1 MLRGERLVWLNVG
14 AWWVI
19 LADRGKR
26 GQARSGEGS
35 KERSGRADASDL
47 AGRGRWIIPFPPPPP
62 RKPPPAASPPALA
75 FSTLANP
82 PDLCESLTDALL
94 HDPELLPSRCGVAC
108 QKRPRAD
115 PYLLDAGSV
124 PRINRWHWESWVHRR
139 TGTSYVYIIVLPPP

>member
-1 MLRGERLVWLNVG
+1 MLRGKVSVAQCGCLVGHFRGSGKARPGEIWRGLGRKKRKGRRLRL
-14 AWWVI
+14 
-19 LADRGKR
+19 
-26 GQARSGEGS
+26 
-35 KERSGRADASDL
+35 GRAWEVDNS
-47 AGRGRWIIPFPPPPP
+47 FPAPSSAEAHPPQ
-62 RKPPPAASPPALA
+62 APPALA
-75 FSTLANP
+75 FSTLASP